1 MSKNVFDSEAASAM
15 VKELRV
21 TFGSGKT
28 RSYGWR
34 ASQLEAIIK
43 LTDHH
48 QREIVQALH
57 SDLSKPETE
66 AYVHEVSS
74 LFRSSFAYFVL
85 NFFNLQLAR

>member
-1 MSKNVFDSEAASAM
+1 MADMTRFDSEAASAM

-28 RSYGWR
+28 QSYGWR
-34 ASQLEAIIK
+34 VSQLESIMK

-48 QREIVQALH
+48 QQEIVQALQ

-66 AYVHEVSS
+66 AFVHES
-74 LFRSSFAYFVL
+74 LSKT
-85 NFFNLQLAR
+85 